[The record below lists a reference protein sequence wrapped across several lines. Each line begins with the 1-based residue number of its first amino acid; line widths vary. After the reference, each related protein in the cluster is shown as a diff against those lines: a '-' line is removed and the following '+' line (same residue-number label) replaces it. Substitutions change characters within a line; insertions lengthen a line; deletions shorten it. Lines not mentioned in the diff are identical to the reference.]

1 MQTFQVMN
9 GSRETYF
16 WVINQQIQYILS
28 LFKQLWPSK
37 ISIDYSALP
46 STLLILLLHS
56 NGVSI
61 AFIKL
66 LKQGSLLYSQT
77 PNNIST
83 LMADKMEIILL
94 ECSRQ
99 VTGPSI
105 GFSTTLEPIQ
115 VIHFVLHEGLLMVRK
130 SLLLNIQVLMS
141 PQSTQELL

>member
-1 MQTFQVMN
+1 MI
-9 GSRETYF
+9 GIRETCF
-16 WVINQQIQYILS
+16 WAINLQIQYTLS

-37 ISIDYSALP
+37 ITIEYSALH
-46 STLLILLLHS
+46 STLPILLLHS

-61 AFIKL
+61 ASIKIL
-66 LKQGSLLYSQT
+66 LKLGSLLYFQA

-83 LMADKMEIILL
+83 PMVVKMEIISL

-99 VTGPSI
+99 VTGLSS
-105 GFSTTLEPIQ
+105 GLSTTLESIQ
-115 VIHFVLHEGLLMVRK
+115 VQHFVLQEGLLMVKK